1 MISSAKK
8 RQFQYK
14 KLDYN
19 LPHQERALQLLESPE
34 MRKRMMGFALLTTC
48 YNYCNQKTQS
58 FIRKKWSQETDFK
71 KIRKK
76 FIKYCEEVFSH

>member
-1 MISSAKK
+1 MISSEKI

-14 KLDYN
+14 KLDSN

-48 YNYCNQKTQS
+48 YHYCNQKTQN
-58 FIRKKWSQETDFK
+58 FIRKKWKEETEFK

-76 FIKYCEEVFSH
+76 FIK